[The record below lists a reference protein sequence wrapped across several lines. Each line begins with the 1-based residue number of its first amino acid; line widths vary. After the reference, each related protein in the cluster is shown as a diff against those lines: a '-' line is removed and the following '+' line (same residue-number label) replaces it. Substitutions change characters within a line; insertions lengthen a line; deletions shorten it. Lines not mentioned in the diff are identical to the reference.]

1 MNTEVKSVHPKRA
14 DAVLNHDRLV
24 QAAREVFAEQGFS
37 ATVHDIA
44 EHAGVGVGT
53 IYRNFASKQQ
63 IIQTLYEEAIEKVL
77 AGIHEALEIADPW
90 KALVTF
96 FEVTASSQALDQGL
110 TAMFLGSESSPP
122 LDQTAAGILDAVS
135 PLFDRAR
142 AAGVV
147 REGVGV
153 TDILPIFA
161 MLDAVYHLSE
171 ENPSL
176 WRRYLA
182 ILLDGLS
189 AHDRPPLPVLALD
202 TTAFARRSADRTSQ
216 MVCTRPPG
224 GPQRQA
230 QERPFRLPGAT
241 ATCPR

>member
-1 MNTEVKSVHPKRA
+1 MNTEVKPARAKRA
-14 DAVLNHDRLV
+14 DAVQNHARLV
-24 QAAREVFAEQGFS
+24 RAAREVFAEQGFS
-37 ATVHDIA
+37 ATLHDIA

-63 IIQTLYEEAIEKVL
+63 IIETLYEEAVERALSGVN
-77 AGIHEALEIADPW
+77 EALEIADPRQ
-90 KALVTF
+90 ALVTF

-110 TAMFLGSESSPP
+110 TAMFLGSESSKHF
-122 LDQTAAGILDAVS
+122 DQTADRILEAVS

-142 AAGVV
+142 AAGAV

-161 MLDAVYHLSE
+161 MLGAVYRLSD

-189 AHDRPPLPVLALD
+189 AQDRPPLPVPALS
-202 TTAFARRSADRTSQ
+202 TAAFRASIGRSN
-216 MVCTRPPG
+216 
-224 GPQRQA
+224 
-230 QERPFRLPGAT
+230 
-241 ATCPR
+241 

>member
-1 MNTEVKSVHPKRA
+1 MSTEVKPTRSKRA

-37 ATVHDIA
+37 ATLHDIA
-44 EHAGVGVGT
+44 VHAGVGVGT
-53 IYRNFASKQQ
+53 IYRNFTSKQQ
-63 IIQTLYEEAIEKVL
+63 IIQTLYEEAIERALSGV
-77 AGIHEALEIADPW
+77 HEALDIADPW
-90 KALVTF
+90 QALVTF

-110 TAMFLGSESSPP
+110 TAMFLGSESSEPRG
-122 LDQTAAGILDAVS
+122 QTATRILDAVS

-142 AAGVV
+142 AAGVI

-161 MLDAVYHLSE
+161 MLDAVYHLSDE
-171 ENPSL
+171 DPGL

-189 AHDRPPLPVLALD
+189 AHDRPPLPVLPLD
-202 TTAFARRSADRTSQ
+202 TTAFLASIGRSH
-216 MVCTRPPG
+216 
-224 GPQRQA
+224 
-230 QERPFRLPGAT
+230 
-241 ATCPR
+241 